1 MRYRLISIG
10 LPRRGFMAEASDH
23 YARRLRAYAKLDVV
37 GLKEA
42 HAQGADATRTAESLA
57 LRSAASG
64 HVVALDERGRR
75 FGTAELARRV
85 TELETRGVSRL
96 SLLVG
101 GAEGHAPELLEEVD
115 ESWSLSS
122 LTMPHELARLVL
134 LEQLYRIETL
144 RAGHPYHR
152 E

>member
-1 MRYRLISIG
+1 
-10 LPRRGFMAEASDH
+10 MADASDH
-23 YARRLRAYAKLDVV
+23 YAQRLRAYAKVEMV
-37 GLKEA
+37 AVKEA
-42 HAQGADATRTAESLA
+42 RGQDAAATRAAESLA

-64 HVVALDERGRR
+64 HVVALDEHGRR
-75 FGTAELARRV
+75 FATAELARRV

-101 GAEGHAPELLEEVD
+101 GAEGHSPDLLELVD
-115 ESWSLSS
+115 ETWSLSG

-152 E
+152 D

>member
-1 MRYRLISIG
+1 
-10 LPRRGFMAEASDH
+10 MAEASDH
-23 YARRLRAYAKLDVV
+23 YAQRLRAYAKVDVV
-37 GLKEA
+37 ALKEA
-42 HAQGADATRTAESLA
+42 RAQDVVATKTAEGLA

-64 HVVALDERGRR
+64 HVVALDEHGRS
-75 FGTAELARRV
+75 FGTAELALRV

-101 GAEGHAPELLEEVD
+101 GAEGHAADLLAAVD
-115 ESWSLSS
+115 ETWSLSR

-152 E
+152 G